1 QGGINLTI
9 PIKRINL
16 RKLNMAL
23 KHPFT
28 TSFGTLQTK
37 HFYIIEISD
46 HEENK
51 GYGESV
57 AFISPWYTEDTVETN
72 IHSMRDFLI
81 PILNENTINNT
92 HDVSDLYKL
101 IKHNNIPKAILV
113 TSKTTLYA

>member
-1 QGGINLTI
+1 MTI

-23 KHPFT
+23 NYPFT

-46 HEENK
+46 NEGNK

-57 AFISPWYTEDTVETN
+57 AFIRLCYTEETVETN
-72 IHSMRDFLI
+72 IHMMRDFLI
-81 PILNENTINNT
+81 PILKEKT
-92 HDVSDLYKL
+92 
-101 IKHNNIPKAILV
+101 IKHQVEVSYLLKPIKQNKI
-113 TSKTTLYA
+113 